1 MTTKIFVNLPVKDLN
16 RAVEFFTKLG
26 FKFNPQFTDKNATCM
41 IISEDI
47 FVMLLV
53 EEFFKTF
60 TKKEICNTSKNIE
73 AIIALSAESKE
84 KVDEMINKAIE
95 AGGAEPRK
103 PQDHGWMYDR
113 AFEDIDG
120 HLWEIIYMNESELK
134 SNEKND

>member
-1 MTTKIFVNLPVKDLN
+1 MTTKIFLNLPVKDLN
-16 RAVEFFTKLG
+16 RTVEFFNKLG

-73 AIIALSAESKE
+73 AIIALSAESRE
-84 KVDEMINKAIE
+84 NVDEMINKAIE
-95 AGGAEPRK
+95 AGGIEPRK

-120 HLWEIIYMNESELK
+120 HLWEITYMNESSLK
-134 SNEKND
+134 SND

>member
-16 RAVEFFTKLG
+16 RTVEFFTKLG

-73 AIIALSAESKE
+73 AIIALSAESRE
-84 KVDEMINKAIE
+84 NVDEMINKAIE
-95 AGGAEPRK
+95 AGGIEPRK

-120 HLWEIIYMNESELK
+120 HLWEITYMNESSLK
-134 SNEKND
+134 SND

>member
-73 AIIALSAESKE
+73 AIIALSAESRE
-84 KVDEMINKAIE
+84 NVDEMINKAIE
-95 AGGAEPRK
+95 AGGIEPRK

-113 AFEDIDG
+113 AFEGIDG
-120 HLWEIIYMNESELK
+120 HLWEITYMNESSLK
-134 SNEKND
+134 SND